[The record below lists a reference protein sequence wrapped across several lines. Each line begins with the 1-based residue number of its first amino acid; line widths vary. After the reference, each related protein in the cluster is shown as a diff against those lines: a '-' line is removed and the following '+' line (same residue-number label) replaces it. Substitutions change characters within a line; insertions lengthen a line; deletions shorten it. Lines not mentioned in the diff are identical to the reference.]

1 MEDNFDD
8 ENENLESDIFEEDK
22 KDVEELHLGERDVYP
37 DELDQ
42 DDSDLEFDT

>member
-8 ENENLESDIFEEDK
+8 ENLEESEIFEEDK

-42 DDSDLEFDT
+42 DDSDIEFDT